1 MMYNNNGGNMETI
14 INQIIDVITK
24 YMGQFGF
31 ISGFLLIIIE
41 SIIPVL
47 PLAVFIALNIFTFG
61 SVFGFIISWLAT
73 VIGCM
78 LSFYICRKLKNKY
91 EKKYQSN
98 KSILKFKKYLNK
110 ISYSNLV
117 LLLALPFTPAF
128 AINIG
133 AGLSDIDSKR
143 FFSALLI
150 GKIPM
155 VYFWGFIG
163 KTLLESIT
171 DPYTIAQIVIMLIL
185 AYLVSK
191 VVNKFVK

>member
-1 MMYNNNGGNMETI
+1 MYNNNGGNMETI

-133 AGLSDIDSKR
+133 AGLSDINSKR

-171 DPYTIAQIVIMLIL
+171 DPYTIARIVIMLIL

>member
-1 MMYNNNGGNMETI
+1 METI

>member
-1 MMYNNNGGNMETI
+1 METI

-24 YMGQFGF
+24 YMGEFGF
-31 ISGFLLIIIE
+31 ISGFLLIIVE

-47 PLAVFIALNIFTFG
+47 PLAVFIALNVITFG

-78 LSFYICRKLKNKY
+78 LAFFICRKLKNKY
-91 EKKYQSN
+91 EKKYKDN
-98 KSILKFKKYLNK
+98 KSISKFKKYLNK

-133 AGLSDIDSKR
+133 AGLSDIDSKKY
-143 FFSALLI
+143 FSALII
-150 GKIPM
+150 GKFPM

-191 VVNKFVK
+191 VVNKFIK